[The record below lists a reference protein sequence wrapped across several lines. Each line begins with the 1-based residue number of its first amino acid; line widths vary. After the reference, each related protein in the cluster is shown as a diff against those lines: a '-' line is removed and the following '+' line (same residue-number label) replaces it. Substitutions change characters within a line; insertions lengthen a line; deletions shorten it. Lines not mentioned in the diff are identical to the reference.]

1 MGSRPDPPDNWL
13 LYDGECPFCTTYV
26 KLVRIREIV
35 GKLRL
40 VNARDGGPE
49 FEEVKA
55 AGLDLDEG
63 MVLKL
68 SGRLYHGHDCIHALS
83 LLSESKGV
91 FNCFNAWAFRSKA
104 RSALLYPTMRAGR
117 NLALRMLGR
126 SKINPT

>member
-1 MGSRPDPPDNWL
+1 MN
-13 LYDGECPFCTTYV
+13 
-26 KLVRIREIV
+26 V
-35 GKLRL
+35 GKWRL
-40 VNARDGGPE
+40 VNARDGRPE
-49 FEEVKA
+49 FEEGKA

-83 LLSESKGV
+83 LLSEAKGV
-91 FNCFNAWAFRSKA
+91 FNRFNAWVFRSEA
-104 RSALLYPTMRAGR
+104 RSAFSYPTMRAGR